1 MRQQGPDPDWNQV
14 VAAIQRGDPA
24 GEEILYRTLVN
35 GARLF
40 LIRRLGT
47 QDVDDQVHDIFLVVI
62 QAIRR
67 GEIEHPERLM
77 GFVRTVLYRS
87 LGSETRRG
95 IRQRLAAGETDPADL
110 SSGSASPEEQA
121 IDRQKLALMK
131 KLMREMSESDF
142 EVLSRFYLREQSPKR
157 VCEDMGLTQV
167 QFQLLKSR
175 AKARLVDLVR
185 RKVKRP
191 PASRE

>member
-1 MRQQGPDPDWNQV
+1 VQQQRRDTDWSKV
-14 VAAIQRGDPA
+14 VAAIQQGDPA

-40 LIRRLGT
+40 LKRRLGT
-47 QDVDDQVHDIFLVVI
+47 EDVDDRVHDIFLVVI

-77 GFVRTVLYRS
+77 GFVRTVLYRTLS
-87 LGSETRRG
+87 SENRRG
-95 IRQRLAAGETDPADL
+95 SRQRQETEADPEEL

-121 IDRQKLALMK
+121 IDRQKLALMQK
-131 KLMREMSESDF
+131 VLREMSKSDF
-142 EVLSRFYLREQSPKR
+142 EVLSRFYLREQPPQR
-157 VCEDMGLTQV
+157 VCAEMGLTQV

-175 AKARLVDLVR
+175 AKARLADLVR

-191 PASRE
+191 SANRG